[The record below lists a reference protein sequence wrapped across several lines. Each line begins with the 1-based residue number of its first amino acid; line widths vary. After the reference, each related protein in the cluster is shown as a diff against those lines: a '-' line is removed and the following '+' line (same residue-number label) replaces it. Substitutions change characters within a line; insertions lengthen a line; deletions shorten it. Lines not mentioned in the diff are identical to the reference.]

1 MLSIEALPLQ
11 VCIFLECR
19 HAPRVCTPVL
29 QRDPSYAILTPAHF
43 RSPSSS
49 CRRAVPVTG
58 ALVARPRPLRP
69 APLSQAQVHK
79 PEVRSLPRWVTKL
92 SGSRERA
99 GRVGS
104 GATG

>member
-1 MLSIEALPLQ
+1 MQSLHLLASAFC
-11 VCIFLECR
+11 V
-19 HAPRVCTPVL
+19 APGRKG
-29 QRDPSYAILTPAHF
+29 
-43 RSPSSS
+43 
-49 CRRAVPVTG
+49 VPVAG
-58 ALVARPRPLRP
+58 ALAARPRPLRP

-104 GATG
+104 GATR

>member
-1 MLSIEALPLQ
+1 MLSLHLLASASGAPPG
-11 VCIFLECR
+11 R
-19 HAPRVCTPVL
+19 HR
-29 QRDPSYAILTPAHF
+29 
-43 RSPSSS
+43 
-49 CRRAVPVTG
+49 VPVTG
-58 ALVARPRPLRP
+58 APAARPRPLGP